1 MKRLLSVAMLA
12 GCISVMGDAFSAP
25 VLNDDV
31 PVALTQDE
39 TSGRVTA
46 TYSLSGAPA
55 IVTVEVLTN
64 DVPVDASAL
73 GPMSGDVHR
82 LITEAGN
89 HAVYWKMPQW
99 WMDRV
104 GETNL
109 KVRVSA
115 WSPATPPDWM
125 AVSLI
130 DTNGYV
136 RYYADEL
143 SIPGGVENSLYKTEQ
158 MLFRKIPAA
167 KVRYRF
173 GAPSGEKGKTS
184 ENGTPRIVTVNNDF
198 YMGVYQVTQRQYEL
212 VTGDRP
218 SFFSNVV
225 DYAERPVEQI
235 SYKDVRGD
243 GYEWPASLHEVA
255 EESFMGILRRRTGV
269 DGFDLPAEIEWEFA
283 ARAECASALYTGSEL
298 SGVQTSSSL
307 NDIARYRKHN
317 GYIDGSTEPDGKALS
332 QNGTAKVGE
341 HDSNKWRLFDMVG
354 NVWEMCLDFYNAD
367 PTAAELEAGGPS
379 SGNSH
384 SARGG
389 AWNSLSERCRCA
401 SRYYFGVATPN
412 KGLGFRVAM
421 PLPRVEEM
429 N

>member
-12 GCISVMGDAFSAP
+12 GCMSVMGDAFSAP

-31 PVALTQDE
+31 PVALMQDE

-73 GPMSGDVHR
+73 GPMSGDVNR
-82 LITEAGN
+82 LITGDGS

-109 KVRVSA
+109 KVKVSA
-115 WSPATPPDWM
+115 WSPTTPPDWM
-125 AVSLI
+125 VVSLI

-198 YMGVYQVTQRQYEL
+198 
-212 VTGDRP
+212 
-218 SFFSNVV
+218 
-225 DYAERPVEQI
+225 
-235 SYKDVRGD
+235 
-243 GYEWPASLHEVA
+243 
-255 EESFMGILRRRTGV
+255 
-269 DGFDLPAEIEWEFA
+269 
-283 ARAECASALYTGSEL
+283 
-298 SGVQTSSSL
+298 
-307 NDIARYRKHN
+307 
-317 GYIDGSTEPDGKALS
+317 
-332 QNGTAKVGE
+332 
-341 HDSNKWRLFDMVG
+341 
-354 NVWEMCLDFYNAD
+354 
-367 PTAAELEAGGPS
+367 
-379 SGNSH
+379 
-384 SARGG
+384 
-389 AWNSLSERCRCA
+389 
-401 SRYYFGVATPN
+401 
-412 KGLGFRVAM
+412 
-421 PLPRVEEM
+421 
-429 N
+429 

>member
-12 GCISVMGDAFSAP
+12 RCMSVMGDAFSAP

-73 GPMSGDVHR
+73 GPMSGDVNR
-82 LITEAGN
+82 LITGDGS

-109 KVRVSA
+109 KVKVSA
-115 WSPATPPDWM
+115 WSPTTPPDWM
-125 AVSLI
+125 VVSLI

-212 VTGDRP
+212 VTGLRP
-218 SFFSNVV
+218 SFFSNTV
-225 DYAERPVEQI
+225 DYAERPVEQV
-235 SYKDVRGD
+235 SYADVRGD

-269 DGFDLPAEIEWEFA
+269 NGFDLPAEIEWEFA
-283 ARAECASALYTGSEL
+283 ARAECASALYTGDEL
-298 SGVQTSSSL
+298 SGKETSASL
-307 NDIARYRKHN
+307 ASIARYRKN
-317 GYIDGSTEPDGKALS
+317 SGYIGGNTEPDGESLVEY
-332 QNGTAKVGE
+332 GTANVGGL
-341 HDSNKWRLFDMVG
+341 DSNKWRLYDMIG
-354 NVWEMCLDFYNAD
+354 NVWEMCLDFYAKN
-367 PTAAELEAGGPS
+367 PTAEELEAGGPS
-379 SGNSH
+379 SGTSH
-384 SARGG
+384 SVRGG
-389 AWNSLSERCRCA
+389 AWNSLAERCRCA
-401 SRYYFGVATPN
+401 SRYYFGAKTSN

-421 PLPRVEEM
+421 SLPAPEEVD
-429 N
+429 

>member
-82 LITEAGN
+82 LITEAGS

-109 KVRVSA
+109 KVKVSA
-115 WSPATPPDWM
+115 WSPTTPPDWM
-125 AVSLI
+125 VVSLI

-225 DYAERPVEQI
+225 DYAERPVEQV
-235 SYKDVRGD
+235 SYADVRGA
-243 GYEWPASLHEVA
+243 GYEWPERRHEVA
-255 EESFMGILRRRTGV
+255 EDSFMGILRRRTGV
-269 DGFDLPAEIEWEFA
+269 GGFDLPSEIEWEFA

-298 SGVQTSSSL
+298 SGKETSASL
-307 NDIARYRKHN
+307 ASIARYRKN
-317 GYIDGSTEPDGKALS
+317 SGYIGGNTEPDGESLVEY
-332 QNGTAKVGE
+332 GTANVGGL
-341 HDSNKWRLFDMVG
+341 DSNKWRLYDMIG
-354 NVWEMCLDFYNAD
+354 NVWEMCLDFYAKD
-367 PTAAELEAGGPS
+367 PTAEELEAGGSS
-379 SGNSH
+379 SGTYH
-384 SARGG
+384 SVRGG
-389 AWNSLSERCRCA
+389 AWNSLAERCRCA
-401 SRYYFGVATPN
+401 SRYSYRATTSN
-412 KGLGFRVAM
+412 NGLGFRVAM
-421 PLPRVEEM
+421 PLPRAEEV